1 MLQQPFQNAKI
12 ISFSMNKIDENKRKE
27 MRREGRSEMSNE
39 RKSEIHLK
47 ALHPLTEVQIPSLH

>member
-12 ISFSMNKIDENKRKE
+12 ISFSMNKIDEKKRKE

-39 RKSEIHLK
+39 KEKRNTFESI
-47 ALHPLTEVQIPSLH
+47 APIDRGTNI